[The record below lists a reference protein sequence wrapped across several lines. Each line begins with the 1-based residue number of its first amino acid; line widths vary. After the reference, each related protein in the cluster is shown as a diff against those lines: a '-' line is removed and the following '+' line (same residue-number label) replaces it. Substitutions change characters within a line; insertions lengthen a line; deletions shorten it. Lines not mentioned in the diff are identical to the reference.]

1 MVVGGMAGLPCPLRE
16 DFPGPGISPRHPTPT
31 ARSLPRP
38 RPAMPAPLGPVPVP
52 PLTSAALGRGHRLS
66 PALSVGSAMLDD
78 TAETCA
84 VLRPR
89 SVLGAGGW
97 EFISSVSSNQ
107 EAGAASP
114 WVQE

>member
-1 MVVGGMAGLPCPLRE
+1 
-16 DFPGPGISPRHPTPT
+16 
-31 ARSLPRP
+31 
-38 RPAMPAPLGPVPVP
+38 MPAPLGPVPV
-52 PLTSAALGRGHRLS
+52 LLITSAAPGRGHRLS

-97 EFISSVSSNQ
+97 EFISSVSFNQ

-114 WVQE
+114 WVWGRGE